1 MVCMRKIFVNHYLT
15 ETETIY
21 NLTFYLLYCTIITIS
36 NFGGFCDFMIRKIVL
51 TILVIIWAGVIFNF
65 SSQVATTSNEVSTGV
80 TEKVVDLS
88 PQINNLPHEKK
99 EQLIE
104 ELNNKFRKYAHFM
117 LFLIF
122 GMLVISLVKSYSFK
136 SVNAYI
142 LTLLICLLYAVSDE
156 IHQIFVAGRGCQR
169 QDVVIDFSGSFLGSL
184 IILTASTWKTFLTG
198 K

>member
-1 MVCMRKIFVNHYLT
+1 
-15 ETETIY
+15 
-21 NLTFYLLYCTIITIS
+21 
-36 NFGGFCDFMIRKIVL
+36 MIRKIIL
-51 TILVIIWAGVIFNF
+51 TALVIIWAGVIFNF
-65 SSQVATTSNEVSTGV
+65 SSQVATTSNEVSTAV
-80 TEKVVDLS
+80 TEKVVDLL
-88 PQINNLPHEKK
+88 PRINNLPHEKK